1 MPLVDASATTSK
13 KRPCAALCAP
23 LDIKTSKQRRAAV
36 GAKQRRSS
44 KYARNTT
51 KLAAGNRPR
60 CGKAKESL
68 EQHQAK
74 HRTREARQ
82 MCLRCQYH
90 DNALRRQYPWSAE
103 RRTGLWAI
111 GCVPCATLLR
121 TSKKDGSVRFSKYAR
136 YQGLSDIQARR
147 SNSAAHCFRVHES
160 QDVHKLAIS
169 KFPSFSKFSPTLR
182 CVSLKQA
189 CPSRSSENCTTKTTA
204 GFNPKSAVGDLTAEL
219 VVDDVAADLARSDR
233 KLLKGSVPQLQ
244 DWADTWEAVTEN
256 QSIRKQQRSQKK
268 RGNVV
273 RSRQCIRKQRRIL
286 ADDSREKHRKRL
298 REATSITLALD
309 EGKYKKVVRFRCDT
323 PAPVADGKPA
333 VAKGIL
339 GIVDCSHENT
349 AEFEEDHAVIAV
361 KKLDGLITK
370 FCSAR
375 GPGGQPL
382 APDLIEQRVHM
393 VFRCEPCL
401 RL

>member
-1 MPLVDASATTSK
+1 MLLSTG
-13 KRPCAALCAP
+13 
-23 LDIKTSKQRRAAV
+23 KT
-36 GAKQRRSS
+36 
-44 KYARNTT
+44 
-51 KLAAGNRPR
+51 
-60 CGKAKESL
+60 
-68 EQHQAK
+68 
-74 HRTREARQ
+74 
-82 MCLRCQYH
+82 
-90 DNALRRQYPWSAE
+90 D
-103 RRTGLWAI
+103 
-111 GCVPCATLLR
+111 
-121 TSKKDGSVRFSKYAR
+121 SVRFNKYAR
-136 YQGLSDIQARR
+136 YQGLSDRHLLR
-147 SNSAAHCFRVHES
+147 SNVAAQYLKAHES
-160 QDVHKLAIS
+160 KEVHKLAIS

-189 CPSRSSENCTTKTTA
+189 CPSRSIENCTTKTTA

-219 VVDDVAADLARSDR
+219 VVDDAAADLARSDR

-339 GIVDCSHENT
+339 GIVDCSHEST
-349 AEFEEDHAVIAV
+349 AEFEEDHAVVAV
-361 KKLDGLITK
+361 KQLDELITR

-382 APDLIEQRVHM
+382 APDLSLKDHILKRVRTLAADGAPKERRALAHAVKTIFRNCKLIIRDSAHAIRIAVKKSLHADECFNEVWTELFDKRHALAPDN
-393 VFRCEPCL
+393 VFR
-401 RL
+401 